1 MKSYSIL
8 LVSVLVAFTSYSQ
21 NLLSQQQSERK
32 FSDGLKLLDH
42 KQYGAAREVFSDF
55 IEATPVADVRRA
67 DAEYYVAFCALNLY
81 HGDAEK
87 QIETFIEYY
96 PKHLLQVALIK

>member
-1 MKSYSIL
+1 MKSYTIL
-8 LVSVLVAFTSYSQ
+8 LVSVFVAFTSYSQ

-32 FSDGLKLLDH
+32 FSQGLELLDH
-42 KQYGAAREVFSDF
+42 KQYGAAREVFSEF
-55 IEATPVADVRRA
+55 IAFTPSADVRRA

-87 QIETFIEYY
+87 QIESLAT
-96 PKHLLQVALIK
+96 PWPVADNPVMQYQ